1 MLYDPRAFVYTLRVC
16 DSFGPEEGAQKL
28 REDMS
33 DDQLRRMKISLKYG
47 CPRPG
52 VRDVGLGNGRVL
64 VLHVHSWRIN
74 WFEAML
80 RTLEARGVC

>member
-1 MLYDPRAFVYTLRVC
+1 MLYDFRAFVYTLRVC
-16 DSFGPEEGAQKL
+16 DSFGLKEGAQKL

-33 DDQLRRMKISLKYG
+33 DDELRRMKTSIKYG
-47 CPRPG
+47 RPRPG
-52 VRDVGLGNGRVL
+52 VRDVRLGNGRVL
-64 VLHVHSWRIN
+64 VLHVKNQRID

>member
-16 DSFGPEEGAQKL
+16 DSFGPEESAQKM
-28 REDMS
+28 REGMS
-33 DDQLRRMKISLKYG
+33 DGELRRMKISLKYG
-47 CPRPG
+47 RPRPG

-64 VLHVHSWRIN
+64 ILHVVDRRIS

-80 RTLEARGVC
+80 RTLEARGLC